1 MTSFDETP
9 EMKRKRAREILK
21 RLRKLYPDSHSPL
34 NHDSPLQMLVA
45 TILSAQ
51 CTDKL
56 VNEVTPA
63 LFRKYPDA
71 AAYAA
76 AKPAQLEKMIHATGF
91 FRNKT
96 KSLIGM
102 GKALV
107 ERHGGEVP
115 ETMEELLEVPG
126 VARKT
131 ANVVLQEAIRPEGPH
146 EGVVVDTHV
155 RRVAYR
161 LGLTA
166 ETDPE
171 KIERDL
177 MALAPRKDWRDLGLD
192 LIMHGRQ
199 VCVARKPRC
208 EECVLSEICP
218 KVGVGS
224 G

>member
-1 MTSFDETP
+1 MAEFQESA
-9 EMKRKRAREILK
+9 EMKKKRAGEILK
-21 RLRKLYPDSHSPL
+21 RLRKVYPVVHTPL
-34 NHDSPLQMLVA
+34 DHENPLQMLVA

-63 LFRKYPDA
+63 LFQKYPDA
-71 AAYAA
+71 QAYAA

-115 ETMEELLEVPG
+115 GTMEELLAIPG

-131 ANVVLQEAIRPEGPH
+131 ANVVLQEAVRPEGPYD
-146 EGVVVDTHV
+146 GVVVDTHV

-177 MALAPRKDWRDLGLD
+177 MALYPRKAWRDVGMD
-192 LIMHGRQ
+192 QVIHGRLI
-199 VCVARKPRC
+199 CVARKPKC
-208 EECVLSEICP
+208 EECALNEVCP
-218 KVGVGS
+218 KVGVG
-224 G
+224 